1 MYSLTPTYALDSI
14 GIQIPRPEIKV
25 GHIFKYSD
33 GTYHYGH
40 LGVDNEVTEAMYF
53 SLKIAKGGVF
63 VARGVVPSKDN
74 CIVLLD
80 ASVCL
85 LRIKISLFASV
96 K

>member
-1 MYSLTPTYALDSI
+1 MGSEMCIRDRTYVLFEVSCPKIVALA
-14 GIQIPRPEIKV
+14 KA
-25 GHIFKYSD
+25 
-33 GTYHYGH
+33 
-40 LGVDNEVTEAMYF
+40 TESFAN
-53 SLKIAKGGVF
+53 GGVF

-74 CIVLLD
+74 CIVLFA